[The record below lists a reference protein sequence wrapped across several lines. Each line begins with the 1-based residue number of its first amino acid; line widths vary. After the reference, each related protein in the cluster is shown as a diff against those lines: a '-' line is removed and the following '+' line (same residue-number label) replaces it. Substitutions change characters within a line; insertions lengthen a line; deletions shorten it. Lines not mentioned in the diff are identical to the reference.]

1 MTGETKDD
9 VEIEAIDSE
18 KEDYCSALPNY
29 RILTYPADFTLEVLF
44 NKMRTQNIFSRNSKG
59 DLFGKRYKL
68 PD

>member
-44 NKMRTQNIFSRNSKG
+44 NKMRTQNIFFPEFQRG
-59 DLFGKRYKL
+59 FVWKRYKL